1 MNEIPEDEFEK
12 LQNELFE
19 AKLEIRY
26 LQNKL
31 LDKDKELEQLKESK
45 DKMRDHLMEGNIR
58 IYDRESEKLYIIDE
72 QGKEIQG
79 LKNDISRYK
88 KEISELQERISELKK
103 QIEEK
108 NNEPKWE
115 RLENVGEKKNR

>member
-1 MNEIPEDEFEK
+1 MNEMPEDEFEK

-26 LQNKL
+26 LQDKL
-31 LDKDKELEQLKESK
+31 LDKDKELEQLKVSK
-45 DKMRDHLMEGNIR
+45 DKMRDHLMEGNIC

-88 KEISELQERISELKK
+88 KEISELQERISELEK